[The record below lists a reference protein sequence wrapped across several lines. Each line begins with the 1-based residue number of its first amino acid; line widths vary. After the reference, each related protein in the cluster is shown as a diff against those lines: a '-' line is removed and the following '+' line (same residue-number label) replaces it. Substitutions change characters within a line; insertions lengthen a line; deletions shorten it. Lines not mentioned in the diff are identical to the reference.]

1 MCTIA
6 IEALTPLDRTS
17 RIKLY
22 KNIARSRL
30 FCRIAKRSIETG
42 NEAINKS
49 AVHGT
54 HLSFKPDPDSVL
66 KDKSM
71 VGMINARKQICQL
84 LLPLILNFFD
94 VRNSCK

>member
-30 FCRIAKRSIETG
+30 FCRIAKRSIGGFIERG
-42 NEAINKS
+42 AY
-49 AVHGT
+49 
-54 HLSFKPDPDSVL
+54 FKFCLRGEEFIREGDL
-66 KDKSM
+66 IGM
-71 VGMINARKQICQL
+71 VAQ
-84 LLPLILNFFD
+84 
-94 VRNSCK
+94 